1 MPSASKDTANTAARP
16 RRPRGIPERID
27 HFSGGTPADTPWGDG
42 AAGGCGAPRILGIGF
57 EARGSMGG
65 IPTDAARMLQW
76 DKTKETWYIA
86 SGPGGAKL

>member
-1 MPSASKDTANTAARP
+1 VPSASKDTANTAARP

-42 AAGGCGAPRILGIGF
+42 AAGGCGEPTILGIGF

-65 IPTDAARMLQW
+65 IPTDAACGTGG
-76 DKTKETWYIA
+76 DAGCEEPA
-86 SGPGGAKL
+86 STIPRIGL